1 MDIPVWLLNLLAKF
15 TVVGPLREQLALSKM
30 QLSTSEALVGQYYR
44 DNEQLKIDISERDQ
58 KITNLANRIYDL
70 EKQINLL
77 NAKPLKYPDLGI
89 R

>member
-15 TVVGPLREQLALSKM
+15 TIVGPLREQLALSKM
-30 QLSTSEALVGQYYR
+30 QLSASEALVGQYYR

-58 KITNLANRIYDL
+58 KITDLTNRISDL